1 MKNLCVFSL
10 LFIYIICIN
19 LEDKKVDRLTFLQSY
34 DQDLTN
40 YIFNAEE
47 EFVKHGFF
55 EKDETI
61 TRSGKYTYKWA
72 NQDKN
77 TYVNLD
83 GFLPER
89 NENGYIDFTVYDSL
103 YINIYSKEK
112 TGSTF
117 IIVLNCQ
124 ERESNA
130 QSSSKNSYISYYL
143 AMNFKGWKE
152 FKIPLSE
159 FSKKY
164 SPELSK
170 VTGLTFH
177 SSGWSQVPD
186 PTSVIYIDKFFF
198 TKAKYDFN
206 MAENDI
212 SEENYSSI
220 IKRLISTLTSDT
232 IDESKAKI
240 PKDRVK
246 ALVREAKNNYEN
258 MNKEG
263 LPFQYQM
270 TKTGEMTSIY
280 GKLSSIAIGYASDG
294 EELYKDEKVLE
305 ALINALDYMN
315 ENYYNRRAENIF
327 SNDNWWDWE
336 IGTAEYLIEILFCIS
351 EELPQKLID
360 KYLEPINRYDPLP
373 SLTMSNRINVAYSS
387 IFAGVLQKDFKR
399 ISISVELIRECFD
412 TVEKLDGFY
421 DDGSFIQHNYI
432 SYLGEY
438 GVEMMT
444 ALTRIS
450 YSLDDSI
457 FRLDEDMKK
466 NQYNWI
472 INSYLPALYNGGFMD
487 LIRGRSISR
496 DIRGDQSGKMMI
508 IAMSLM
514 IDYLEDEESK
524 NYIGSIIKNF
534 YELNKRYLMYS
545 ASPGALI
552 KLEELESNTNIQAKK
567 IDDFAKIFSRID
579 KAISQVNN
587 VGIGIS
593 MSSSRSGKYESIN
606 GENRKGWYSGDG
618 MTYIY
623 LNVNDYASNY
633 WKNINHYRLQGTTV
647 TKAIRQETNLS
658 GLNTLTKYDFVG
670 GAYSVLNMVA
680 GMQFGSESP
689 NIGFTSTLV
698 GNKAYFTFEENLIC
712 LGNSIN
718 SDDDYDVETIIEN
731 RNLTGKLYFGD
742 KEINEND
749 GNLDNNYIYIE
760 NYGGI
765 YLPEYEKVKFSKTKN
780 NFLEIYFDHGKKFI
794 NEDYSY
800 MLFPNLNKSDLKEKI
815 KDFEIISNTEIVSAV
830 KNKKLNVAE
839 YVFWKSGKTDNIIVD
854 NPCILIIENDYLYIS
869 EPTHK
874 IEYVTITIGNDK
886 YQARVNKGYTTKI
899 KIDK

>member
-315 ENYYNRRAENIF
+315 ENYYNRREENIF

-487 LIRGRSISR
+487 LIRGSP
-496 DIRGDQSGKMMI
+496 
-508 IAMSLM
+508 
-514 IDYLEDEESK
+514 YLE
-524 NYIGSIIKNF
+524 I
-534 YELNKRYLMYS
+534 
-545 ASPGALI
+545 
-552 KLEELESNTNIQAKK
+552 
-567 IDDFAKIFSRID
+567 
-579 KAISQVNN
+579 
-587 VGIGIS
+587 
-593 MSSSRSGKYESIN
+593 
-606 GENRKGWYSGDG
+606 
-618 MTYIY
+618 
-623 LNVNDYASNY
+623 
-633 WKNINHYRLQGTTV
+633 
-647 TKAIRQETNLS
+647 
-658 GLNTLTKYDFVG
+658 
-670 GAYSVLNMVA
+670 
-680 GMQFGSESP
+680 
-689 NIGFTSTLV
+689 
-698 GNKAYFTFEENLIC
+698 
-712 LGNSIN
+712 
-718 SDDDYDVETIIEN
+718 
-731 RNLTGKLYFGD
+731 
-742 KEINEND
+742 
-749 GNLDNNYIYIE
+749 
-760 NYGGI
+760 
-765 YLPEYEKVKFSKTKN
+765 
-780 NFLEIYFDHGKKFI
+780 
-794 NEDYSY
+794 
-800 MLFPNLNKSDLKEKI
+800 
-815 KDFEIISNTEIVSAV
+815 
-830 KNKKLNVAE
+830 
-839 YVFWKSGKTDNIIVD
+839 
-854 NPCILIIENDYLYIS
+854 
-869 EPTHK
+869 
-874 IEYVTITIGNDK
+874 
-886 YQARVNKGYTTKI
+886 
-899 KIDK
+899 